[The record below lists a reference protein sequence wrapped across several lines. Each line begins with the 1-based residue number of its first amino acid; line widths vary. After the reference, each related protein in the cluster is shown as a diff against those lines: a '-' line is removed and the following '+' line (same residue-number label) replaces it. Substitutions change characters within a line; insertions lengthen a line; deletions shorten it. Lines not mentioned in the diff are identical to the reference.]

1 MNSTLQQSVAGQ
13 RDALAAMLADPL
25 RELAVAARAVW
36 GDRGELDRVLSDAIR
51 NLPYCKFLYVL
62 GPDRVQLSDNV
73 SQAGLIAKDYG
84 RDRSARPYMRQL
96 PQHDFVLSDAY
107 VSLRARRPSLS
118 AIQVVHSAQG
128 ALLGY
133 IGADFDLRDLPITRE
148 LYEEPSH
155 WRQMKGDPAIRS
167 AVFLQRRIDSMLD
180 HHIDDVQAVLEELII
195 DRGVFHV
202 TVHFSSNR
210 AVVYLVSDPYRYRLL
225 DIDAL
230 IDPDMCLAYPRC
242 EYPSDA
248 VVPAQKVRPIL
259 ERLRDLR
266 YVDENLYLR
275 AGSLNVFNGLVSLT
289 FSCDGSHY
297 VPWQELLAKENDFWI
312 GVPELQHA

>member
-1 MNSTLQQSVAGQ
+1 MNSTLQQSVASQ
-13 RDALAAMLADPL
+13 RDVLAAMLAEPL
-25 RELAVAARAVW
+25 KALAATACQVW
-36 GDRGELDRVLSDAIR
+36 GDRAELNRILTEAIHD
-51 NLPYCKFLYVL
+51 LTYCKFLYAV
-62 GPDRVQLSDNV
+62 GPDRVQISDNV
-73 SQAGLIAKDYG
+73 SHAGSITKDYG
-84 RDRSARPYMRQL
+84 RDRSSRPYMRQL
-96 PQHDFVLSDAY
+96 PQHDFILSDAY

-118 AIQVVHSAQG
+118 AVQVVRSDDGQ
-128 ALLGY
+128 LLGY

-155 WRQMKGDPAIRS
+155 WRQMKGDPAIRG
-167 AVFLQRRIDSMLD
+167 AVFSQRRSDSMLD
-180 HHIDDVQAVLEELII
+180 RHIDEVQAVLEELII

-242 EYPSDA
+242 EYPNEA

-266 YVDENLYLR
+266 FVDENLYLR
-275 AGSLNVFNGLVSLT
+275 AGSLNIFNGLVSLT

-297 VPWQELLAKENDFWI
+297 VPWQELLAKDNDFWI
-312 GVPELQHA
+312 GVPDLQHA

>member
-1 MNSTLQQSVAGQ
+1 MNSTLQQSVASQ
-13 RDALAAMLADPL
+13 RDALAEMLAQPL
-25 RELAVAARAVW
+25 TRLARDARSVW
-36 GDRGELDRVLSDAIR
+36 GDRTAMNRVLTDAMAD
-51 NLPYCKFLYVL
+51 LEYCKFLYAV
-62 GPDRVQLSDNV
+62 GPDLVQLSDNV
-73 SQAGLIAKDYG
+73 GHAGLIAKDYG
-84 RDRSARPYMRQL
+84 RDRSGRPYMAQL

-118 AIQVVHSAQG
+118 AVQVVYDADG
-128 ALLGY
+128 KLLGY

-155 WRQMKGDPAIRS
+155 WRQMKGDPAIRGT
-167 AVFLQRRIDSMLD
+167 VFAQRRVDSMLD
-180 HHIDDVQAVLEELII
+180 HHIHEVQAVLEELII

-225 DIDAL
+225 DVDAL
-230 IDPDMCLAYPRC
+230 IDPDMCLAYPRT
-242 EYPSDA
+242 EYPADA
-248 VVPAQKVRPIL
+248 VVPSHQVRPIL

-275 AGSLNVFNGLVSLT
+275 AGSLNIFNGLVSLT

-297 VPWQELLAKENDFWI
+297 VPWQELLAKEDDFWI
-312 GVPELQHA
+312 GVPQLEHA

>member
-1 MNSTLQQSVAGQ
+1 MNSTLQQSVASQ
-13 RDALAAMLADPL
+13 REALAEMLAQPL
-25 RELAVAARAVW
+25 AQLAREARSAW
-36 GDRGELDRVLSDAIR
+36 GDRTALNRVLTGAMAD
-51 NLPYCKFLYVL
+51 LEYCKFLYAV
-62 GPDRVQLSDNV
+62 GPDLVQLSDNV
-73 SQAGLIAKDYG
+73 SHAGLIAKDYG
-84 RDRSARPYMRQL
+84 RDRSGRPYMARL

-118 AIQVVHSAQG
+118 AVQVVYG
-128 ALLGY
+128 ADGELLGY

-155 WRQMKGDPAIRS
+155 WRQMKGDPAIRGT
-167 AVFLQRRIDSMLD
+167 VFAQRRVDSMLD

-225 DIDAL
+225 DVDAL
-230 IDPDMCLAYPRC
+230 VDPDMCLAYPRA
-242 EYPSDA
+242 EYPADA
-248 VVPAQKVRPIL
+248 VVPPQQVRPIL
-259 ERLRDLR
+259 ERLRNLR

-275 AGSLNVFNGLVSLT
+275 AGSLNIFNGLVSLT

-297 VPWQELLAKENDFWI
+297 VPWQELLAKEDDFWI
-312 GVPELQHA
+312 GVPQLEHA

>member
-1 MNSTLQQSVAGQ
+1 MNSTLQQSVASQ
-13 RDALAAMLADPL
+13 REALETMLTGPLATLAAEAS
-25 RELAVAARAVW
+25 RVW
-36 GDRGELDRVLSDAIR
+36 GDRAELNRVLTEAISG
-51 NLPYCKFLYVL
+51 LTYCKFLYAV
-62 GPDRVQLSDNV
+62 GTDRVQISDNV
-73 SQAGLIAKDYG
+73 SHAGLITKDFG
-84 RDRSARPYMRQL
+84 RDRSSRPYMAQL
-96 PQHDFVLSDAY
+96 PKHDLVLSDAY

-118 AIQVVHSAQG
+118 AVQVVKREDGHV
-128 ALLGY
+128 LGY

-155 WRQMKGDPAIRS
+155 WRQMKGDPAIRG
-167 AVFLQRRIDSMLD
+167 AVFSQRRSDSMLD
-180 HHIDDVQAVLEELII
+180 HHIDEVQAVLEELIM

-248 VVPAQKVRPIL
+248 VVPAKKVRPIL

-266 YVDENLYLR
+266 FVDENLYLR
-275 AGSLNVFNGLVSLT
+275 AGSLNIFNGLVGLT

-312 GVPELQHA
+312 GVPNLQHA

>member
-1 MNSTLQQSVAGQ
+1 
-13 RDALAAMLADPL
+13 MLAEPL
-25 RELAVAARAVW
+25 KHLAHRACAVW
-36 GDRGELDRVLSDAIR
+36 GDRAGLNQVLTDALR
-51 NLPYCKFLYVL
+51 DLEYCKFLYAVDP
-62 GPDRVQLSDNV
+62 GCMQLSDNV
-73 SQAGLIAKDYG
+73 SQAGLITKDFG
-84 RDRSARPYMRQL
+84 RDRSERPYMQNL

-118 AIQVVHSAQG
+118 AVQVVLDDDG
-128 ALLGY
+128 NVLGY
-133 IGADFDLRDLPITRE
+133 IGADFDLRDLPLTRE
-148 LYEEPSH
+148 LYDEPSH
-155 WRQMKGDPAIRS
+155 WRQMKGDPAIRGS
-167 AVFLQRRIDSMLD
+167 VFLQRRIDSMLD

-210 AVVYLVSDPYRYRLL
+210 AVIYLVADPYRYRLL
-225 DIDAL
+225 DVDAL

-242 EYPSDA
+242 EYPDNA
-248 VVPAQKVRPIL
+248 VVPADQVRPIL

-275 AGSLNVFNGLVSLT
+275 AGSLNIFNGLVSLT

-297 VPWQELLAKENDFWI
+297 MPWQELLAKDNDFWI
-312 GVPELQHA
+312 GVPELRHA

>member
-1 MNSTLQQSVAGQ
+1 MNSTLQQSVASQ
-13 RDALAAMLADPL
+13 RDALAAMLAEPL
-25 RELAVAARAVW
+25 GRLAREACRVW
-36 GDRGELDRVLSDAIR
+36 GDRTGLNRVLTEAIR
-51 NLPYCKFLYVL
+51 GLEYCKFLYAV

-73 SQAGLIAKDYG
+73 SQSGLIARDYG
-84 RDRSARPYMRQL
+84 RDRSERPYMQQL

-118 AIQVVHSAQG
+118 AVQVVYG
-128 ALLGY
+128 ADGKLLGY

-155 WRQMKGDPAIRS
+155 WRQMKGDPAIRG
-167 AVFLQRRIDSMLD
+167 AVFSQRRIDSMLD
-180 HHIDDVQAVLEELII
+180 HHIEDVQAVLEELII

-210 AVVYLVSDPYRYRLL
+210 AVVYLVSDPFRYRLL

-230 IDPDMCLAYPRC
+230 IDPDMCLAYPRSD
-242 EYPSDA
+242 YPSDA
-248 VVPAQKVRPIL
+248 VVPAQQIRPIL
-259 ERLRDLR
+259 ERLRTLR

-275 AGSLNVFNGLVSLT
+275 AGSLNIFNGLVSLT

-297 VPWQELLAKENDFWI
+297 VPWQELLAKDNDFWV
-312 GVPELQHA
+312 GVPQLEHV